1 MPNILV
7 PCRVTV
13 KGPTGHRQRQA
24 ESTKLEV
31 ARVARA
37 LFAEHG
43 YVATTISAISAEADI
58 PVQTIY
64 SAFGSKAK
72 ILDKI
77 TELWMSETQTT
88 SRAAAYLHEPDPAR
102 QLRMLAEL
110 NRRQMDAGSD
120 VVVIYQQAA
129 ASDPQMA
136 ETLRNVLAARE
147 REIRK
152 LIDALAPRLRPDL
165 TVDSALDL
173 TLALT
178 MPELFHLLVVE
189 RGWSHLRYETWLGNT
204 LVNQL
209 LRDPTPTDP
218 DEDRG
223 GHAEDQG

>member
-1 MPNILV
+1 M
-7 PCRVTV
+7 
-13 KGPTGHRQRQA
+13 
-24 ESTKLEV
+24 
-31 ARVARA
+31 ARA

-43 YVATTISAISAEADI
+43 YVATTISTISAEADI

-77 TELWMSETQTT
+77 TELWMSEAQTT
-88 SRAAAYLHEPDPAR
+88 SSAAAYLQEPDPAR
-102 QLRMLAEL
+102 QLRMLAGL
-110 NRRQMDAGSD
+110 TRRQMEVGSD
-120 VVVIYQQAA
+120 VVVIYQEAA

-152 LIDALAPRLRPDL
+152 LIDALAPRLRSEL

-178 MPELFHLLVVE
+178 LPEVFHLLVAE
-189 RGWSHLRYETWLGNT
+189 RGWGADRYETWLADT
-204 LVNQL
+204 LVSQL
-209 LRDPTPTDP
+209 LRD
-218 DEDRG
+218 
-223 GHAEDQG
+223 

>member
-1 MPNILV
+1 V
-7 PCRVTV
+7 AV
-13 KGPTGHRQRQA
+13 KGATGHRQRQA
-24 ESTKLEV
+24 EATKREV

-43 YVATTISAISAEADI
+43 YVATTISSISEEAGI

-72 ILDKI
+72 ILDKV
-77 TELWMSETQTT
+77 TELWMSEAQTT
-88 SRAAAYLHEPDPAR
+88 SRAAAYLEEPDPAQ

-110 NRRQMDAGSD
+110 NRRQMQAGSD
-120 VVVIYQQAA
+120 VVAIYQEAA

-152 LIDALAPRLRPDL
+152 LIDALVPRLRPGL
-165 TVDSALDL
+165 SVDSALDL

-178 MPELFHLLVVE
+178 LPEVYQLLVVE
-189 RGWSHLRYETWLGNT
+189 RGWSHPRYETWLADT
-204 LVNQL
+204 LVAQL
-209 LRDPTPTDP
+209 LR
-218 DEDRG
+218 
-223 GHAEDQG
+223 A

>member
-1 MPNILV
+1 MA
-7 PCRVTV
+7 V
-13 KGPTGHRQRQA
+13 KGSAGHRQRQA
-24 ESTKLEV
+24 EATKQEV

-43 YVATTISAISAEADI
+43 YVATTMSTISAEADI

-77 TELWMSETQTT
+77 TELWMSETQTA
-88 SRAAAYLHEPDPAR
+88 SRAAAYLQEPDPAR

-110 NRRQMDAGSD
+110 NRRQMQVGSD
-120 VVVIYQQAA
+120 VVVIYQEAA

-152 LIDALAPRLRPDL
+152 LIDVLGPRLRSDL
-165 TVDSALDL
+165 PVASALDI

-178 MPELFHLLVVE
+178 LPELYHLLVVQ

-204 LVNQL
+204 LISQL
-209 LRDPTPTDP
+209 LR
-218 DEDRG
+218 G
-223 GHAEDQG
+223 

>member
-1 MPNILV
+1 
-7 PCRVTV
+7 VTV
-13 KGPTGHRQRQA
+13 KRATGHRQRQA
-24 ESTKLEV
+24 EATKREV

-43 YVATTISAISAEADI
+43 YVATTVSTISAEADI

-64 SAFGSKAK
+64 SAFGTKAK

-77 TELWMSETQTT
+77 TELWMGETQTT
-88 SRAAAYLHEPDPAR
+88 ARAAAYLHEPDPVR

-110 NRRQMDAGSD
+110 NRSQMQAGSD
-120 VVVIYQQAA
+120 VVAIYQEAA

-136 ETLRNVLAARE
+136 ETLRNVLTARE

-152 LIDALAPRLRPDL
+152 LIDALAPRLRSDL
-165 TVDSALDL
+165 TVDTALDL

-178 MPELFHLLVVE
+178 LPELFHLLVVE
-189 RGWSHLRYETWLGNT
+189 RGWSNLQYETWLGNT

-209 LRDPTPTDP
+209 LRD
-218 DEDRG
+218 
-223 GHAEDQG
+223 

>member
-1 MPNILV
+1 MT
-7 PCRVTV
+7 C
-13 KGPTGHRQRQA
+13 GCQGATGHRQRQA
-24 ESTKLEV
+24 EATKREV

-43 YVATTISAISAEADI
+43 YVATTISTISAEADI

-77 TELWMSETQTT
+77 TELWMSESETT
-88 SRAAAYLHEPDPAR
+88 SRAAAYLQEPDPAR
-102 QLRMLAEL
+102 QLKMLAEL
-110 NRRQMDAGSD
+110 NRRQMQVGSD
-120 VVVIYQQAA
+120 VVVIYQEAA

-136 ETLRNVLAARE
+136 ETLRNVLATRE

-152 LIDALAPRLRPDL
+152 LIDALAPRLRSDH

-178 MPELFHLLVVE
+178 LPEVFHLLVVE
-189 RGWSHLRYETWLGNT
+189 RGWGLDRYETWLANT
-204 LVNQL
+204 LVSQL
-209 LRDPTPTDP
+209 LRD
-218 DEDRG
+218 
-223 GHAEDQG
+223 

>member
-1 MPNILV
+1 MV
-7 PCRVTV
+7 V
-13 KGPTGHRQRQA
+13 KGSVGHRQRQA
-24 ESTKLEV
+24 EATKREV

-43 YVATTISAISAEADI
+43 YVATTINTISTEADI
-58 PVQTIY
+58 PAQTIY

-77 TELWMSETQTT
+77 TELWMAEAGTT
-88 SRAAAYLHEPDPAR
+88 ARADAYLQEPDPAQ

-110 NRRQMDAGSD
+110 NRRQMQSGAD
-120 VVVIYQQAA
+120 VVAIYQEAA
-129 ASDPQMA
+129 ASDPHMA

-152 LIDALAPRLRPDL
+152 LIDGLAPRLRSDL

-178 MPELFHLLVVE
+178 LPEVFHLLVVE
-189 RGWSHLRYETWLGNT
+189 RGWEPARYESWLGST
-204 LVNQL
+204 LVDQL
-209 LRDPTPTDP
+209 LSEVATDARD
-218 DEDRG
+218 G
-223 GHAEDQG
+223 GAADG

>member
-1 MPNILV
+1 MA
-7 PCRVTV
+7 V
-13 KGPTGHRQRQA
+13 KRPSGHRQRQA
-24 ESTKLEV
+24 EATKREV

-43 YVATTISAISAEADI
+43 FVATTISAISAEADI

-77 TELWMSETQTT
+77 TELWMTEAETT
-88 SRAAAYLHEPDPAR
+88 SRAAAYLEEPDPTR
-102 QLRMLAEL
+102 QLRLLAEL
-110 NRRQMDAGSD
+110 NRRQMQAGSD
-120 VVVIYQQAA
+120 VVAIYQEAA

-147 REIRK
+147 REIRR
-152 LIDALAPRLRPDL
+152 LVDALAPRLQPGL

-178 MPELFHLLVVE
+178 LPEVFHLLVVE
-189 RGWSHLRYETWLGNT
+189 RGWGPSRYETWLADT
-204 LVNQL
+204 LVGQL
-209 LRDPTPTDP
+209 L
-218 DEDRG
+218 
-223 GHAEDQG
+223 GH